1 MPGTRLIPLIFMIAL
16 LWHYSR
22 WSPPAR
28 EETPAVVRLDPQLLT
43 IALSGKGGAY
53 RLHQFADGAIPENV
67 IKLTDEI
74 AGIDAVGK
82 ALQAQPALD
91 GESFEIIMLEDGQA
105 TVKRSWMPAAQRLL
119 LQIPL
124 HPDRMSVADWEA
136 LPGVG
141 PKLAQT
147 IEADRQDNGDFVAFE
162 ALDRVK
168 GIGPKKLE
176 EWRGYFADKKQRK

>member
-1 MPGTRLIPLIFMIAL
+1 MNGTRWIPLIFLITL

-22 WSPPAR
+22 WSPPAQ
-28 EETPAVVRLDPQLLT
+28 EETPAVVRLDPHLST
-43 IALSGKGGAY
+43 IALRGEGGAGG
-53 RLHQFADGAIPENV
+53 LHQFADGTPPESV
-67 IKLTDEI
+67 TKMTAEI
-74 AGIDAVGK
+74 AGIDVVEK
-82 ALQAQPALD
+82 MLLAQPAID
-91 GESFEIIMLEDGQA
+91 GESFEISSLDGGKA
-105 TVKRSWMPAAQRLL
+105 TVRRSWMPATQRLL

-124 HPDRMSVADWEA
+124 HPDRMTVADWEA

-141 PKLAQT
+141 PKLAQS
-147 IEADRQDNGDFVAFE
+147 IETDRQKNGDFVTFE